1 MNGANLFVKQK
12 TKDMKEFINKNLF
25 KIITIG
31 GILILVWLLLQQC
44 NRNSITDKKLQIAN
58 ENIAALNDSIRIVTT
73 NNGKPE
79 ADKLS
84 FIVDKISALAKLN
97 ADLAEEVKNTA
108 GKVNTIIK
116 SDVRIVHDTVPLVV
130 HGQMID
136 STVTTNFSFDKNYS
150 VGNSRKLNGFTQ
162 YNLRNGK
169 SNGTLNTD
177 EIRIRFVTGIKDIDK
192 GKPTIF
198 LRSDYPNF
206 KVDSLVGAEID
217 PNLFKP
223 RNKQHLITLGF
234 NVGWTPFTYDFIKQK
249 ADFSISRIGASFGA
263 NINLSRL
270 INRKQ

>member
-1 MNGANLFVKQK
+1 MAIIMVVLF
-12 TKDMKEFINKNLF
+12 ML
-25 KIITIG
+25 
-31 GILILVWLLLQQC
+31 LIRQC
-44 NRNSITDKKLQIAN
+44 NQSSIADKKLKIAN

-84 FIVDKISALAKLN
+84 FIVDKLSALEKLN
-97 ADLAEEVKNTA
+97 ADLAIEVKNTA
-108 GKVNTIIK
+108 GRVNTIIK
-116 SDVRIVHDTVPLVV
+116 SDIKIIHDTVPLVV

-136 STVTTNFSFDKNYS
+136 STVTTNFSFDKTYS
-150 VGNSRKLNGFTQ
+150 IGNSRKLNGFTQ

-206 KVDSLVGAEID
+206 TVDSLVGAEID
-217 PNLFKP
+217 PKLFKP
-223 RNKQHLITLGF
+223 QNKQHLITLGF
-234 NVGWTPFTYDFIKQK
+234 NVGLTPFTYDFIKQK
-249 ADFSISRIGASFGA
+249 AEFNISRIGASFGA
-263 NINLSRL
+263 NFNLSRL
-270 INRKQ
+270 LNLKK